1 MATRSRIAIENQ
13 DRTVTSI
20 YCHWDGRIGTN
31 GERLSQNYTHN
42 GLVSELI
49 ELGDISSLGETT
61 EDTVAYTR
69 DRGEDF
75 KQTIFDDVP
84 TLFLDGFESGVQY
97 VYCFL
102 KDGRW
107 VVSDGGPVVDLGIAI
122 EEGY

>member
-1 MATRSRIAIENQ
+1 MATRSRISIENQ
-13 DRTVTSI
+13 DGTVTSI
-20 YCHWDGRIGTN
+20 YCHWDGAIGTN
-31 GERLSQNYTHN
+31 GERLSQNYTTTE
-42 GLVSELI
+42 LVSGLI
-49 ELGDISSLGETT
+49 ELGNISSLGEST
-61 EDTVAYTR
+61 EDTVAFAR

-75 KQTIFDDVP
+75 KQTTYDDVP

-107 VVSDGGPVVDLGIAI
+107 LVSYGGPVDDLGIVI

>member
-13 DRTVTSI
+13 DGTITSI
-20 YCHWDGRIGTN
+20 YCHWDGGIGTN
-31 GERLSQNYTHN
+31 GERLFQNYTTKE
-42 GLVSELI
+42 LASELI

-75 KQTIFDDVP
+75 KQTIFDNTP
-84 TLFLDGFESGVQY
+84 TLFEDGFENGVKF
-97 VYCFL
+97 VYCFIR
-102 KDGRW
+102 DGFW
-107 VVSDGGPVVDLGIAI
+107 LVSDGGPVFDLEEAI

>member
-13 DRTVTSI
+13 DGTVTSI
-20 YCHWDGRIGTN
+20 YCHWDGKIETN
-31 GERLSQNYTHN
+31 GERLSQNYTTTE
-42 GLVSELI
+42 LVSGLI
-49 ELGDISSLGETT
+49 ELGNISSLGEST
-61 EDTVAYTR
+61 EDTVAFAR

-75 KQTIFDDVP
+75 KQTTYDDVP
-84 TLFLDGFESGVQY
+84 TLFLDGFESGEEY

-107 VVSDGGPVVDLGIAI
+107 LVSDGGPVVDLGIAI